1 MTNGETTKYKMSI
14 VEGVKLSL
22 SLDNGREQISFIRG
36 NTDTTLFIADMNA
49 LQTVK
54 TTHGS

>member
-22 SLDNGREQISFIRG
+22 SLDNGRQQISFTRG
-36 NTDTTLFIADMNA
+36 NADTTLFIADMNA